1 MGNIRANSISTI
13 AMPIPTAS
21 VNKGGI
27 IFNALIGE
35 GGFGRVLSGMVIKT
49 RTWYA
54 VKEINKYNVTQH
66 QTGLAMLFSE
76 LNALQ
81 IVTEEPSNHF
91 IVGLQAAFHD
101 K

>member
-1 MGNIRANSISTI
+1 M
-13 AMPIPTAS
+13 
-21 VNKGGI
+21 
-27 IFNALIGE
+27 
-35 GGFGRVLSGMVIKT
+35 LSGMIIKT

-76 LNALQ
+76 LHALQ
-81 IVTEEPSNHF
+81 IVNAHPHRNF

-101 K
+101 R

>member
-1 MGNIRANSISTI
+1 MTEFNQEKQTCVIDKDS
-13 AMPIPTAS
+13 
-21 VNKGGI
+21 I

-35 GGFGRVLSGMVIKT
+35 GGFGRVLSGMLVQN

-54 VKEINKYNVTQH
+54 IKEINKYSVTKH

-76 LNALQ
+76 LKALQ
-81 IVTEEPSNHF
+81 VVNVEPQCSF
-91 IVGLQAAFHD
+91 IVSLQAAFHD